1 MGTPESDNDK
11 LAATRDLGG
20 IVVPSYVRSYFPSTA
35 TILDVGAGWGK
46 YKKLLSE
53 YTMDACEIW
62 QPYVEQENLKEV
74 YREVFVSDIYNLE
87 FNWYDV
93 IIMGD
98 VLEHIEEERAVN
110 LISALKGKCDELIV
124 VVPYQY
130 PQGEVD
136 HNKYEIHH
144 QDKLTDETVRKL
156 YDLHL
161 FAKDDT
167 KGVYTK

>member
-1 MGTPESDNDK
+1 MGTPEGDENK
-11 LAATRDLGG
+11 KAAMLDLGG
-20 IVVPSYVRSYFPSTA
+20 IVVPSYIRSHFPSTA

-46 YKKLLSE
+46 YKFLLPE
-53 YTMDACEIW
+53 YKMDACEIW
-62 QPYVEQENLKEV
+62 QPYVDQENLKEV
-74 YREVFVSDIYNLE
+74 YREVFVSDIYDLE
-87 FNWYDV
+87 FNWYDI

-98 VLEHIEEERAVN
+98 VLEHIEEERAIN
-110 LISALKGKCDELIV
+110 LIDALRIKCNELIV

-144 QDKLTDETVRKL
+144 QDKLTDEMVRKL
-156 YDLHL
+156 YGLHL
-161 FAKDDT
+161 FAKDDM